1 MCRTQARRKR
11 IAPLDSPG
19 PLTGGGTPTI
29 DSGAAGVRGRV
40 FVQKVPWIH
49 GSGEENTIDLDLSA
63 WIGVRE
69 KWIVDRSDIDASDR
83 IEIDIHQ

>member
-1 MCRTQARRKR
+1 MR
-11 IAPLDSPG
+11 INTRYDIG
-19 PLTGGGTPTI
+19 MNGII
-29 DSGAAGVRGRV
+29 DG
-40 FVQKVPWIH
+40 WIH

-83 IEIDIHQ
+83 IEIDIHQYIPPDRNSSLETQKESGDK

>member
-1 MCRTQARRKR
+1 MNG
-11 IAPLDSPG
+11 IMDG
-19 PLTGGGTPTI
+19 
-29 DSGAAGVRGRV
+29 
-40 FVQKVPWIH
+40 WIH

-83 IEIDIHQ
+83 IEIDIHQYPYLQQCVRSPPGCRVSISQVAAVWRSVCGITC